1 MRLKPVESS
10 AASDATA
17 SARGEIR
24 RLHRAPEPEVLKPL
38 LKDAALTGDS
48 RRRVEE
54 RALAMLKELRAAQSS
69 GWVNQFL
76 QEYRLNTSEGI
87 ALLSLAEA
95 FLRVPDPETADQLI
109 ADKLGNADWRAHKG
123 RSHSTLVNSAT
134 WGLVIGRA
142 LVSETEQASA
152 LKRLIGRVGEPFVRQ
167 AVGAAMRLMGE
178 IFVMGRTID
187 EAIRRMDRRE
197 NAGFTASFDMLGE
210 AARTFPDAERYFASY
225 EGAIRAVGK
234 VAKRG
239 HSISV
244 KLSALHPRYEVA
256 QYETCVPS
264 LIEQVEA
271 LAMLAKASD
280 IAFTIDAEE
289 SERLEMSLDII
300 EAVAGLPPLR
310 GWEGLGMAVQA
321 YGKRCRPTI
330 AWADAVGAATGRRI
344 AVRLVKGA
352 YWDSEIK
359 RTQEQGFADY
369 PLFTRKAATDVSYLA
384 CAKDMLGAKNI
395 FSAFATHNAL
405 TVATLLEWAGPS
417 RDFEFQ
423 RLHGMGEG
431 LYEPLV
437 REQGYR
443 TRIYAPVGG
452 HRDLLAYLVRRLLE
466 NGANSS
472 FVHQLADE
480 RLSDADI
487 LADPVAKIAAVGG
500 TRHPAIPLPKDLFEP
515 VRGNSR
521 GIDLNDR
528 VELERIAVVV
538 SGNPFAP
545 SEVEGP
551 SRAKPRA
558 VLGSARRGVS
568 TSLDTNGHRLTG
580 ESSEAPPV
588 TSTGEGAAQC
598 AAEAKAMVAR
608 ALTAF
613 PAWDARP
620 VEARAACLDRLADL
634 LEQERDALMRLCVQE
649 AKKTIPD
656 ALAEVREA
664 VDFCRYYANEARRG
678 LQPVELPGPT
688 GERNILRM
696 AGRGAWVCIA
706 PWNFPLAI
714 LLGQVTA
721 ALVAG
726 NAVIAK
732 PAPQTPEIAAY
743 AVGLAHGA
751 GIPEDA
757 LILAPGGP
765 DMGAALVEDSRIA
778 GIAFTGST
786 ATAKRIARELLSDD
800 ERPIIP
806 FIAETGGIN
815 AMIVDSTALPEQVV
829 VDVVTSAFRSA
840 GQRCSALRVLLLQEE
855 IAERTLEM
863 LAGAM
868 DTLIVG
874 DPADPRT
881 DVGPVI
887 DEGAYARLMA
897 HREETRADWIHT
909 VGISKPLPFRGG
921 EEPGAAGR
929 RGGAGP
935 TDKPHPN
942 PSPEGEGLFVPP
954 TLIRVARVE
963 DVRREWFGPL
973 LHVAT
978 WKAGQLAETVERVN
992 RSGFGL
998 TMGLHSRIARA
1009 AETVEETATVGNLY
1023 VNRSMIGAI
1032 VGSQPFGGE
1041 GLSGTGPKAGG
1052 PHYLPRFCAE
1062 RVTSTD
1068 TTSAGGNATL
1078 LSLEDVGL

>member
-1 MRLKPVESS
+1 MRLKTVE
-10 AASDATA
+10 ADATA
-17 SARGEIR
+17 SARAEIR

-38 LKDAALTGDS
+38 LKDAALDADL
-48 RRRVEE
+48 RRRVER
-54 RALAMLKELRAAQSS
+54 RALAMLAELRAAQSS

-123 RSHSTLVNSAT
+123 KSNSTLVNSAT

-142 LVSETEQASA
+142 LVSGTEQASA
-152 LKRLIGRVGEPFVRQ
+152 LKRLISRAGEPFVRQ
-167 AVGAAMRLMGE
+167 AVGAAMKLMGE

-187 EAIRRMDRRE
+187 EALRRMDKRE

-210 AARTFPDAERYFASY
+210 AARTFPDAEHYFRAY
-225 EGAIRAVGK
+225 EAAIRAVGK
-234 VAKRG
+234 VARRG

-256 QYETCVPS
+256 QYERCVPS
-264 LIEQVEA
+264 LIGQIEA
-271 LAMLAKASD
+271 LAVLAKDAD
-280 IAFTIDAEE
+280 IGLTLDAEE

-300 EAVAGLPPLR
+300 EAVAGLPSLA
-310 GWEGLGMAVQA
+310 GWDGLGMAVQA
-321 YGKRCRPTI
+321 YGKRCRPTL
-330 AWADAVGAATGRRI
+330 AWADALGAATGRRI

-359 RTQEQGFADY
+359 RTQEQGLADY

-384 CAKDMLGAKNI
+384 CARDMLAARNI
-395 FSAFATHNAL
+395 YPAFATHNAL
-405 TVATLLEWAGPS
+405 TVATILEWAGGS

-437 REQGYR
+437 REQGYH

-472 FVHQLADE
+472 FVHQLAVE
-480 RLSDADI
+480 NLTDADLI
-487 LADPVAKIAAVGG
+487 ADPVAKIAAVGG
-500 TRHPAIPLPKDLFEP
+500 TRHPSIVLPHDLFQPE
-515 VRGNSR
+515 RQNSW
-521 GIDLNDR
+521 GLDLNDR
-528 VELERIAVVV
+528 PEL
-538 SGNPFAP
+538 
-545 SEVEGP
+545 
-551 SRAKPRA
+551 
-558 VLGSARRGVS
+558 
-568 TSLDTNGHRLTG
+568 
-580 ESSEAPPV
+580 
-588 TSTGEGAAQC
+588 
-598 AAEAKAMVAR
+598 
-608 ALTAF
+608 
-613 PAWDARP
+613 
-620 VEARAACLDRLADL
+620 ARAAKAVAPPLDFAPAPSAPAGELVTRALRGFDDWSKRSVDERAGGLEKLADL
-634 LEQERDALMRLCVQE
+634 LERDRDMLMRIAVQE

-664 VDFCRYYANEARRG
+664 TDFCRYYAAQARAH
-678 LQPVELPGPT
+678 LQPRELPGPT
-688 GERNILRM
+688 GERNLLRM
-696 AGRGAWVCIA
+696 EGRGAWVCIA

-714 LLGQVTA
+714 FLGQVSA
-721 ALVAG
+721 ALAAG
-726 NAVIAK
+726 NSVVAK
-732 PAPQTPEIAAY
+732 PASQTPEIAAY
-743 AVGLAHGA
+743 AVGLAHAA
-751 GIPEDA
+751 GIPEE
-757 LILAPGGP
+757 
-765 DMGAALVEDSRIA
+765 ALVLAVGRPEMGQQLMEDVRIA
-778 GIAFTGST
+778 GVAFTGST
-786 ATAKRIARELLSDD
+786 ATAKRIARTLIADD
-800 ERPIIP
+800 DRPLIP
-806 FIAETGGIN
+806 LIAETGGIN

-829 VDVVTSAFRSA
+829 QDVITSAFRSA
-840 GQRCSALRVLLLQEE
+840 GQRCSALRLPGLQEGG
-855 IAERTLEM
+855 AERTLEM

-868 DTLIVG
+868 DSLIVG
-874 DPADPRT
+874 DPAESRT

-887 DEGAYARLMA
+887 DQPSYDKLMG
-897 HREETRADWIHT
+897 HREAMKERIVKT
-909 VGISKPLPFRGG
+909 VAVP
-921 EEPGAAGR
+921 AQGR
-929 RGGAGP
+929 
-935 TDKPHPN
+935 
-942 PSPEGEGLFVPP
+942 FVPP
-954 TLIRVARVE
+954 TLIRIDAIE
-963 DVRREWFGPL
+963 DLKQEWFGPL

-978 WKAGQLAETVERVN
+978 WQGGRLAETVARVN
-992 RSGFGL
+992 ASGFGL

-1009 AETVEETATVGNLY
+1009 AETVEEAGTVGNLY

-1078 LSLEDVGL
+1078 LSLEDMGF

>member
-1 MRLKPVESS
+1 L
-10 AASDATA
+10 ATA
-17 SARGEIR
+17 TLHPAKADPTAAARAEIHK
-24 RLHRAPEPEVLKPL
+24 LHRAPEPDVLAPL
-38 LKDAALTGDS
+38 LRDAALDPES
-48 RRRVEE
+48 RRRVEG
-54 RALAMLKELRAAQSS
+54 RALGMLAELRSAQSS

-95 FLRVPDPETADQLI
+95 FLRVPDPETADDLI
-109 ADKLGNADWRAHKG
+109 ADKLGNADWKAHAGK
-123 RSHSTLVNSAT
+123 SHSTLVNSAT

-152 LKRLIGRVGEPFVRQ
+152 LKRLLARAGEPFVRQ
-167 AVGAAMRLMGE
+167 AVGAAMRMMGE

-187 EAIRRMDRRE
+187 EAIGRMRKRE
-197 NAGFTASFDMLGE
+197 NRGFTASFDMLGE
-210 AARTFPDAERYFASY
+210 AARTFPDAQRYFQAY
-225 EGAIRAVGK
+225 EGAIHSVGK
-234 VAKRG
+234 VASEG

-256 QYETCVPS
+256 QYDRCVPA

-271 LAMLAKASD
+271 LATLAKRYG

-300 EAVAGLPPLR
+300 EAVAGLPALN
-310 GWEGLGMAVQA
+310 GWDGLGMAVQA
-321 YGKRCRPTI
+321 YGKRCRPTL
-330 AWADAVGAATGRRI
+330 AWADALGAATGRRI

-359 RTQEQGFADY
+359 HTQEQGLSDY

-384 CAKDMLGAKNI
+384 CARDMLRAANI
-395 FSAFATHNAL
+395 YPAFATHNAL
-405 TVATLLEWAGPS
+405 TVATILEWAGES

-431 LYEPLV
+431 LYESLV
-437 REQGYR
+437 REQGYH

-480 RLSDADI
+480 TLTDAHI

-500 TRHPAIPLPKDLFEP
+500 SRHPSIPMPQDLFAPERRNSEGLDLDARDELARVSAAISSRHP
-515 VRGNSR
+515 RAGGDPASSLAGHVDGKRDSGLRGN
-521 GIDLNDR
+521 D
-528 VELERIAVVV
+528 A
-538 SGNPFAP
+538 
-545 SEVEGP
+545 
-551 SRAKPRA
+551 
-558 VLGSARRGVS
+558 
-568 TSLDTNGHRLTG
+568 T
-580 ESSEAPPV
+580 EAV
-588 TSTGEGAAQC
+588 TS
-598 AAEAKAMVAR
+598 
-608 ALTAF
+608 ALAGF
-613 PAWDARP
+613 PAWSTQTI
-620 VEARAACLDRLADL
+620 EHRAACLDRLADL
-634 LEQERDALMRLCVQE
+634 LEEERDALMRIAVQE
-649 AKKTIPD
+649 ARKTIPD
-656 ALAEVREA
+656 ALGEVREA
-664 VDFCRYYANEARRG
+664 VDFCRYYAAQARSG
-678 LQPVELPGPT
+678 LQPIELPGPT
-688 GERNILRM
+688 GERNVMRM
-696 AGRGAWVCIA
+696 EGRGVWVCIA

-714 LLGQVTA
+714 FLGQVSA

-726 NAVIAK
+726 NSVVAK

-743 AVGLAHGA
+743 AVELAYRA
-751 GIPEDA
+751 GVPRNVLVLAAGGPELGQALMEDA
-757 LILAPGGP
+757 
-765 DMGAALVEDSRIA
+765 RIA
-778 GIAFTGST
+778 GVAFTGST
-786 ATAKRIARELLSDD
+786 ATAKRIARTLLADD
-800 ERPIIP
+800 ERPLVP
-806 FIAETGGIN
+806 LIAETGGIN

-829 VDVVTSAFRSA
+829 ADVVTSAFRSA

-855 IAERTLEM
+855 IADRTLEM

-887 DEGAYARLMA
+887 DQAAYDRLMG
-897 HREETRADWIHT
+897 HREAMRARWILT
-909 VGISKPLPFRGG
+909 V
-921 EEPGAAGR
+921 EA
-929 RGGAGP
+929 P
-935 TDKPHPN
+935 TT
-942 PSPEGEGLFVPP
+942 GLFVPP
-954 TLIRVARVE
+954 TAIRVDRLE
-963 DVRREWFGPL
+963 DVGKEWFGPL

-978 WKAGQLAETVERVN
+978 WKSGQLADTVARVN

-1009 AETVEETATVGNLY
+1009 AETVEAAARVGNLY

-1041 GLSGTGPKAGG
+1041 GQSGTGPKAGG

-1068 TTSAGGNATL
+1068 TTSSGGNATL

>member
-1 MRLKPVESS
+1 M
-10 AASDATA
+10 ADATA
-17 SARGEIR
+17 SARAEIS
-24 RLHRAPEPEVLKPL
+24 RLHRAPEPEVLAPL
-38 LKDAALTGDS
+38 LKDANLSPES
-48 RRRVEE
+48 RLRVES
-54 RALAMLKELRAAQSS
+54 RALGMLAELRSAQSS

-109 ADKLGNADWRAHKG
+109 ADKLGNADWKAHAGK
-123 RSHSTLVNSAT
+123 SHSTLVNSAT

-142 LVSETEQASA
+142 LVSDSVQASA
-152 LKRLIGRVGEPFVRQ
+152 LKKLIARAGEPFVRQ
-167 AVGAAMRLMGE
+167 AVGAAMRMMGE
-178 IFVMGRTID
+178 IFVMGRTIE
-187 EAIRRMDRRE
+187 EATARMKKRE
-197 NAGFTASFDMLGE
+197 NRGFTASFDMLGE
-210 AARTFPDAERYFASY
+210 AARTFPDAARYFAAY
-225 EGAIRAVGK
+225 EQAIRAIGK
-234 VAKRG
+234 ASEAG

-256 QYETCVPS
+256 HYDRCIPS

-271 LAMLAKASD
+271 LAGLAKQWN
-280 IAFTIDAEE
+280 IALTIDAEE

-300 EAVAGLPPLR
+300 ETVAGLPSLK
-310 GWEGLGMAVQA
+310 GWDGLGMAVQA
-321 YGKRCRPTI
+321 YGKRCRPTL
-330 AWADAVGAATGRRI
+330 AWADSIGAATGRRM
-344 AVRLVKGA
+344 AVRLVKAA

-359 RTQEQGFADY
+359 HTQEQGLSDY

-384 CAKDMLGAKNI
+384 CAKDMLAAKHI
-395 FSAFATHNAL
+395 YPAFATHNAL
-405 TVATLLEWAGPS
+405 TVATILEWAGDS

-431 LYEPLV
+431 LYESLV
-437 REQGYR
+437 REQGYH

-480 RLSDADI
+480 KLTDADI

-500 TRHPAIPLPKDLFEP
+500 TRHPGIPLPKDLFGTE
-515 VRGNSR
+515 RSNSE

-528 VELERIAVVV
+528 PELARVAKEVGTPLPFLRHPREGVDDAKAAV
-538 SGNPFAP
+538 
-545 SEVEGP
+545 
-551 SRAKPRA
+551 SRAVA
-558 VLGSARRGVS
+558 GFAAWS
-568 TSLDTNGHRLTG
+568 TRSIED
-580 ESSEAPPV
+580 
-588 TSTGEGAAQC
+588 
-598 AAEAKAMVAR
+598 
-608 ALTAF
+608 
-613 PAWDARP
+613 
-620 VEARAACLDRLADL
+620 RAACLERLADL
-634 LEQERDALMRLCVQE
+634 LEEHRDTLMAIAVQE

-656 ALAEVREA
+656 ALGEVREA
-664 VDFCRYYANEARRG
+664 VDFCRYYAVQARKG

-688 GERNILRM
+688 GERNLLRM
-696 AGRGAWVCIA
+696 EGRGAWLCIA

-714 LLGQVTA
+714 FLGQVSA

-726 NAVIAK
+726 NTVIAK

-743 AVGLAHGA
+743 AVGLAHAA

-757 LILAPGGP
+757 LVLAIGGP
-765 DMGAALVEDSRIA
+765 ETGQALVEDVRIA
-778 GIAFTGST
+778 GVAFTGST
-786 ATAKRIARELLSDD
+786 ATAKRIARTLLADD
-800 ERPIIP
+800 ERPIVP
-806 FIAETGGIN
+806 LIAETGGIN

-829 VDVVTSAFRSA
+829 QDVVTSAFRSA

-855 IAERTLEM
+855 IADRTLEM
-863 LAGAM
+863 LSGAM

-887 DEGAYARLMA
+887 DRQAYDRLMG
-897 HREETRADWIHT
+897 HRAASQDRWIKT
-909 VGISKPLPFRGG
+909 V
-921 EEPGAAGR
+921 AV
-929 RGGAGP
+929 
-935 TDKPHPN
+935 
-942 PSPEGEGLFVPP
+942 PEEGLFVPP
-954 TLIRVARVE
+954 TAIRVDRIE
-963 DVRREWFGPL
+963 DVAREWFGPL
-973 LHVAT
+973 LHVTT
-978 WKAGQLAETVERVN
+978 WKAGQLGETIARIN
-992 RSGFGL
+992 ASGFGL

-1009 AETVEETATVGNLY
+1009 ADAVEEVARVGNLY

-1041 GLSGTGPKAGG
+1041 GQSGTGPKAGG

-1068 TTSAGGNATL
+1068 TTSSGGNATL
-1078 LSLEDVGL
+1078 LSLDDVGI